1 MNSAAETPTYR
12 LKHIILLLCVLIF
25 IYHMIS
31 VVCLFQGPVEHQIV
45 HLGLM
50 FLIVFL
56 DALEGSRKTSRKIFW
71 VACLII
77 GLAAAAYMRIQY
89 DHLEDVIGFP
99 ETWDMVVG
107 VALLAVVIVGT
118 WLAWGSIFPIL
129 TITLI
134 AYFFW
139 GHLLPPP
146 LHHPRMPVDLG
157 ISYLDVGL
165 SGVFGTLLAVM
176 ANFGVNLLVFGALL
190 EVGGANR
197 FFLEVGKAAGRRLA
211 GGPAQTAV
219 VGSSLVGMVS
229 GAAVGNVIITGSF
242 TIPMMKKVGFRAE
255 SAGAI
260 EATASTGS
268 QLMPP
273 IMGVAAFLMAGFL
286 NKDFSEIMKAAL
298 VPSVLFYLAVSFGVQ
313 LIAKKEGVTA
323 RTEPMDRRVLL
334 ERGPLFI
341 LPLGALVALL
351 LLRYSAGLASF
362 AVNILILVMIY
373 MRRITRP
380 RLNELLEGLAKGVI
394 MAARIALAVA
404 SVGVLSQIFITTGLA
419 QKLTA
424 VVEMV
429 SLGNLWLTLFFTMIM
444 SLILGLGLPA
454 TAAYAMVAILI
465 APGLVQMGIEDIRA
479 HFFAFYFAII
489 SSVTPPVA
497 LASLAASSIS
507 GASFFRTSME
517 AFKLSLPNFI
527 IPFLIIMN
535 PVFLLRP
542 ETAFGTGLLSL
553 STALAAMILLS
564 AALYD
569 FLAGPLV
576 PLERIGLVLAAT
588 GLFMFCFFLNPV
600 CLALGFG
607 FGLMSTMMHLRRVR
621 RAGNIP

>member
-1 MNSAAETPTYR
+1 M
-12 LKHIILLLCVLIF
+12 
-25 IYHMIS
+25 YHMMS
-31 VVCLFQGPVEHQIV
+31 VVYLFQGPIEHQIV

-56 DALEGSRKTSRKIFW
+56 DAFDSSRKSERKIFW
-71 VACLII
+71 LACLFI

-99 ETWDMVVG
+99 ETRDMVVG

-118 WLAWGSIFPIL
+118 WLAWGPIFPVL

-134 AYFFW
+134 VYFFW

-146 LHHPRMPVDLG
+146 LHHPKMPFDLG

-190 EVGGANR
+190 EVGGANH

-286 NKDFSEIMKAAL
+286 NKDFSEIMKAAV

-323 RTEPMDRRVLL
+323 RTEPMDRRILI

-351 LLRYSAGLASF
+351 LMRYSAGLASF

-373 MRRITRP
+373 LRRSTRP
-380 RLNELLEGLAKGVI
+380 RFNDLLEGLAKGVV
-394 MAARIALAVA
+394 MAAA
-404 SVGVLSQIFITTGLA
+404 SPWPWPPWGYCPRFSSPQG
-419 QKLTA
+419 
-424 VVEMV
+424 
-429 SLGNLWLTLFFTMIM
+429 WL
-444 SLILGLGLPA
+444 
-454 TAAYAMVAILI
+454 
-465 APGLVQMGIEDIRA
+465 RNW
-479 HFFAFYFAII
+479 
-489 SSVTPPVA
+489 PPWW
-497 LASLAASSIS
+497 
-507 GASFFRTSME
+507 
-517 AFKLSLPNFI
+517 K
-527 IPFLIIMN
+527 
-535 PVFLLRP
+535 
-542 ETAFGTGLLSL
+542 
-553 STALAAMILLS
+553 
-564 AALYD
+564 
-569 FLAGPLV
+569 
-576 PLERIGLVLAAT
+576 
-588 GLFMFCFFLNPV
+588 
-600 CLALGFG
+600 
-607 FGLMSTMMHLRRVR
+607 
-621 RAGNIP
+621 